1 MTHFSSVEGGLF
13 LIAAL
18 VAVVSAALVIM
29 QRHPV
34 YSALFLVLTFC
45 SLAVLYLLL
54 GAQFI
59 AMVQVIVYA
68 GAIMVLFLFVIML
81 LNLDRPLETQSKLK
95 HQRLVAGILSAV
107 LLVEMIYLLHRG
119 LPMTGTQPSPPANFG
134 TVEEIA
140 RVLFRDF
147 ALAFEVTS
155 IVLLVGM
162 IGVIVLAKRH
172 LDEKKAAAPERILSP
187 LGKE

>member
-1 MTHFSSVEGGLF
+1 MAHFSSVEGGLF

-18 VAVVSAALVIM
+18 VAVVSAVMVIT
-29 QRHPV
+29 QRNPV

-119 LPMTGTQPSPPANFG
+119 LPLTGTQPSPPDNFG

-172 LDEKKAAAPERILSP
+172 LDEKKAAAQERILSP